1 MNIKA
6 SCKDARL
13 TLCGESRQY
22 EGLRLTLK
30 ASNTQGDRSSLG
42 TYLFGYRALTG
53 KRHSMAWLYIDM
65 MHLIMLIAEHC
76 QVDIPVIQGVAC
88 GG

>member
-13 TLCGESRQY
+13 TLYGQSHQY

-30 ASNTQGDRSSLG
+30 ASNTEGDRSSLG
-42 TYLFGYRALTG
+42 TCHL
-53 KRHSMAWLYIDM
+53 DM
-65 MHLIMLIAEHC
+65 MHLIVLIAEPR
-76 QVDIPVIQGVAC
+76 QVVIPDNNGLRVIKAS
-88 GG
+88 

>member
-13 TLCGESRQY
+13 TLRGVSCQY

-30 ASNTQGDRSSLG
+30 ASNTEGDRSSLG
-42 TYLFGYRALTG
+42 TCHL
-53 KRHSMAWLYIDM
+53 DM
-65 MHLIMLIAEHC
+65 MHLIVLIAEPC
-76 QVDIPVIQGVAC
+76 QVVIPDNNGLRVIKAS
-88 GG
+88 